1 MNDLVR
7 ESLQLLRNLYGDLL
21 FLPLSASP
29 PSLSPAASSQETSEA
44 AYNPSSVSSPQS
56 TTVQPG
62 TESKQTQRLEI
73 EKDLRQELPMESTLF
88 PADDGI
94 DPNWDQAQNLEE
106 LYQRIHQCRRCGL
119 WQHRTN
125 FVFGVGNPNADILFV
140 GEGPGADE
148 DRLGEPFVGR
158 AGQLLNKILT
168 AMGLQRE
175 DVYIANVV
183 KCRPP
188 GNRTPLPEE
197 IIRCIPFLWKQIE
210 LIDPRFIVALGA
222 TAANALLKGNYKM
235 GEIRGRAIPFDNGK
249 RTLIATYHPAALLR
263 NPGWKRKTWEDMQL
277 LMKLYQQ
284 WKQQQM
290 DQQ

>member
-1 MNDLVR
+1 MSDPVR
-7 ESLQLLRNLYGDLL
+7 DSIQWLRNLYGDRL
-21 FLPLSASP
+21 FLPPPAAP
-29 PSLSPAASSQETSEA
+29 PSSSHTASAPAANTAANKTSST
-44 AYNPSSVSSPQS
+44 SSPKAPVQS
-56 TTVQPG
+56 G
-62 TESKQTQRLEI
+62 TAIGEAPKAVEATEAQ
-73 EKDLRQELPMESTLF
+73 QELPMADTLF
-88 PADDGI
+88 PADEGI
-94 DPNWDQAQNLEE
+94 APDWEEAQNLEE

-125 FVFGVGNPNADILFV
+125 FVFGVGNPNADIMFV

-158 AGQLLNKILT
+158 AGQLLNKILA
-168 AMGLQRE
+168 AMGLRRDE
-175 DVYIANVV
+175 VYIANVV

-235 GEIRGRAIPFDNGK
+235 GEIRGRAIPRANGK

-277 LMKLYQQ
+277 LMRLYQQ
-284 WKQQQM
+284 WKQQQT
-290 DQQ
+290 DEQ